1 MYDVVYGTV
10 FDGVYMMCV
19 CVVWCNLCG
28 PTEIKC
34 LFCFFVLAEFDLDLL
49 DQELDKIGGTVS
61 NFTLCHLLG
70 CSNPPLE
77 QIT

>member
-1 MYDVVYGTV
+1 MVYGAV
-10 FDGVYMMCV
+10 FDGVCTM
-19 CVVWCNLCG
+19 CG

-70 CSNPPLE
+70 CSNPP
-77 QIT
+77 TPPPPRTD

>member
-1 MYDVVYGTV
+1 MRDVVYGMV
-10 FDGVYMMCV
+10 FDQVCMMCAWYGATSV
-19 CVVWCNLCG
+19 ARQKSNA
-28 PTEIKC
+28 

-70 CSNPPLE
+70 CS
-77 QIT
+77 